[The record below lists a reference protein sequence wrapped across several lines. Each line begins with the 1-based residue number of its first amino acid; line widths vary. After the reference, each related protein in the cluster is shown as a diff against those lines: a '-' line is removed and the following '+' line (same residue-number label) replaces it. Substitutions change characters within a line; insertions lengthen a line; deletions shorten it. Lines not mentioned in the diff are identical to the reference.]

1 MMIGRRIAAIVETI
15 DNRLMGC
22 AEVADKVASF
32 SLDDISVQAA
42 EIKQDRCES
51 DQLWERAAQCTSEIY
66 PVLLYLKLVCCDV
79 KGFRDEEQREQ
90 K

>member
-22 AEVADKVASF
+22 AEVADKVAS
-32 SLDDISVQAA
+32 LDDISVQAA

-51 DQLWERAAQCTSEIY
+51 DQLWERAAQGTSEIY
-66 PVLLYLKLVCCDV
+66 PVLLYVFKIGVL
-79 KGFRDEEQREQ
+79 
-90 K
+90 